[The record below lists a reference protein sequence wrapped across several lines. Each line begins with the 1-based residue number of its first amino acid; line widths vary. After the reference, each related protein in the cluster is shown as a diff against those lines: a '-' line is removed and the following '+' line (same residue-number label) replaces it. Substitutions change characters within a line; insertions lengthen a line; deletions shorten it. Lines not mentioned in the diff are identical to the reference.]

1 MIIGIVLFNNKNEKE
16 YVNGMKEIQLRE
28 IKEFS
33 KKYNKNNEN
42 KEIENKIKEY
52 GIDKVCINRR
62 VIEENPLIFNLELEE
77 TKRYDQKESLRCW
90 AFSGINVIKRNMAD
104 NLNIDIMQFEL
115 SDNFIVFFHRL
126 EKANTTYEKVIT
138 EKTIDL
144 EKIVEKGIL
153 KDPVEE
159 VGNWKTFIGIVKK
172 YGLVPMKV
180 MPTTY
185 EGRNANRV
193 TNLFSEIVR
202 SNAITLLKLKQ
213 QNKNI
218 IEIRK
223 VKNKMLEE
231 NYEFLSKVYG
241 EPVNT
246 FNYEYINKNGDK
258 IVLKDITPNQ
268 FVEKF
273 LSIDIQNFVFI
284 SNVPKKNREYGQKL
298 KNPQSININKMK
310 YVEYL
315 HITSEELKQL
325 TIKQLKDNIPV
336 MVGIYIRKFA
346 DKYSGILDTR
356 LYNYEKLLNYKA
368 LNKEDAMLVGDIEL
382 HHWMTITGVQIEE
395 GKPKRWKVEDSY
407 GSQEKINGYYIMNDN
422 YFDKY
427 VFTVII
433 NKKYLSSK
441 QLELYNKK
449 GIIEK

>member
-1 MIIGIVLFNNKNEKE
+1 
-16 YVNGMKEIQLRE
+16 MKELELKE
-28 IKEFS
+28 IEQFS
-33 KKYNKNNEN
+33 KKYNKNIKN
-42 KEIENKIKEY
+42 KDIENKIKEY
-52 GIDKVCINRR
+52 GIDKVCLNRKI
-62 VIEENPLIFNLELEE
+62 VEENLPIFNLELEE

-90 AFSGINVIKRNMAD
+90 AFSGINVIKRNMAN
-104 NLNIDIMQFEL
+104 NLNMDIMQFEL
-115 SDNFIVFFHRL
+115 SDNFIAFFHRL

-138 EKTIDL
+138 RKTIDL

-172 YGLVPMKV
+172 YGLVPMQV

-185 EGRNANRV
+185 EGKNANRV

-202 SNAITLLKLKQ
+202 NNAIALLKLKQ
-213 QNKNI
+213 QNKKI

-223 VKNKMLEE
+223 VKIKMLEE

-246 FNYEYINKNGDK
+246 FDYEYINKNGDK

-273 LSIDIQNFVFI
+273 LSIDIENFVFI
-284 SNVPKKNREYGQKL
+284 SNVPKKNRMYGEKL

-315 HITSEELKQL
+315 HISSEELKQL

-346 DKYSGILDTR
+346 DKDSGILDTR
-356 LYNYEKLLNYKA
+356 LYDYEKLLNYKA
-368 LNKEDAMLVGDIEL
+368 LTKEDAMLVGDIEL
-382 HHWMTITGVQIEE
+382 HHWMTITGVQIED

-407 GSQEKINGYYIMNDN
+407 GDEDKINGYYIMNDN

-433 NKKYLSSK
+433 NKKYLSTK
-441 QLELYNKK
+441 QLELYNQK